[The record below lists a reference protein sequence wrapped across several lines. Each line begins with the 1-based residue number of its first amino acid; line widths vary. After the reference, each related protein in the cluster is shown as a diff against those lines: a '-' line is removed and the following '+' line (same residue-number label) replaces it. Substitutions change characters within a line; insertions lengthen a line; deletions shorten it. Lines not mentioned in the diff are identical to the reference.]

1 MIFLSFGCVCKKVNM
16 FLYFWN
22 NLVLK
27 IKVHIKV
34 SERCF
39 LWCKLDRGSI
49 VVALSAMR
57 MGETL
62 T

>member
-1 MIFLSFGCVCKKVNM
+1 MVFLGFSYVWKELNM

-27 IKVHIKV
+27 KVHIKV

-39 LWCKLDRGSI
+39 LWCKFGPGFMGSLAYSLI
-49 VVALSAMR
+49 KLR
-57 MGETL
+57 WH
-62 T
+62 